1 MANSAV
7 ALITDFGTKKGSHY
21 IAAMKSVIH
30 TISPKSRIIDIS
42 HDLTP
47 YSIAEATF
55 MVSYALHTM
64 IEPSII
70 VVVVDPGVGTE
81 RDIIAVVFEN
91 GHVVVGPNNGIFSLP
106 ITVHPISNG
115 EIYTVDNPKLYYY
128 EPEKTHRFI
137 SDTFHGRNI
146 MSAVAANL
154 AKGINSSQIGPQIR
168 MEDVLVNQAFATP
181 NIQHAGGNYQKIVCV
196 ALWIDTFGNIVTNLP
211 VNALKK
217 ISSVNYKEHEL
228 KIYNKFED
236 IEDDKLGLVRGSSGF
251 LEICMKQDSAAK
263 FLQTHSGQQIVL
275 RP

>member
-1 MANSAV
+1 MV
-7 ALITDFGTKKGSHY
+7 KPIALLSDFGTKKGSHY

-30 TISPKSRIIDIS
+30 NFSPKSMIFDIC

-64 IEPSII
+64 TEPTII

-81 RDIIAVVFEN
+81 RDIIAVVFDH
-91 GHVVVGPNNGIFSLP
+91 GHVVIGPNNGVFSLP
-106 ITVHPISNG
+106 LTVYQMNVT
-115 EIYTVDNPKLYYY
+115 EIYTVDNPKLFYY

-137 SDTFHGRNI
+137 SDTFHGRNV

-154 AKGINSSQIGPQIR
+154 AKGTKTSEIGTLIR
-168 MEDVLVNQAFATP
+168 KEDVQINQAFSAP
-181 NIQHAGGNYQKIVCV
+181 NIQHSGGNYQKIVCS
-196 ALWIDTFGNIVTNLP
+196 ALWVDTFGNVVTNLP

-217 ISSVNYKEHEL
+217 ISSVHYKEYEL

-236 IEDDKLGLVRGSSGF
+236 IEDKLGLVRGSSGF
-251 LEICMKQDSAAK
+251 LEICIKQDSAGK
-263 FLQTHSGQQIVL
+263 FLQIHPGQQIIL